1 MALSARDPANA
12 SSPSSAQS
20 AARTPVRA
28 RAVAGATDVRRKMV
42 MELRQLLGQCG
53 FFISDVGP
61 ERNICFD
68 LVARRDALLLLV
80 KVLTNVDGFSPEA
93 AHELRTLAHYM
104 EACPLLVG
112 THSGAGELEDGVL
125 YSRHHVSLVSP
136 TTFRDQVQEA
146 TPPYMRSAPGG
157 TFVDLIPEV
166 LEAALREEDFTLGSI
181 SQATGVGRRTIQLY
195 LKGMAATVD
204 VALKL
209 EELLNEEV
217 IRAQQLFRTVEQ
229 NEPPFAPLTMLD
241 RFARHLLR
249 RMQQLGY
256 NVTPTQRSPFT
267 ALAAASGLGPRL
279 GDPQGPSLAVADGPL
294 NAPSHKQLL
303 LTMVVEDRIRRPQAQ
318 RLTQISQIMERD
330 GVILAKESEK
340 DSVAGTPVIRKKEL
354 ADSEDSAEVQ
364 ELIEERRG

>member
-1 MALSARDPANA
+1 MAFSARDPAD
-12 SSPSSAQS
+12 PPTQT
-20 AARTPVRA
+20 AARSPAQTPAQA
-28 RAVAGATDVRRKMV
+28 RSVVPATEPRRKLV
-42 MELRQLLGQCG
+42 MELRQLLGQSG

-68 LVARRDALLLLV
+68 LVARRDDLLLLV

-93 AHELRTLAHYM
+93 AQELRTLAHYM

-112 THSGAGELEDGVL
+112 IHSGAGKLEDGVL
-125 YSRHHVSLVSP
+125 YSRHNVSLVSP
-136 TTFRDQVQEA
+136 DTFRDQVQEA

-166 LEAALREEDFTLGSI
+166 LEAALKDEEFTLGSL

-195 LKGMAATVD
+195 LKGMAAKVD

-217 IRAQQLFRTVEQ
+217 VKAQQLFRTVDQ
-229 NEPPFAPLTMLD
+229 SEPPFAPLTMLD

-256 NVTPTQRSPFT
+256 NVTPTHRSPFT
-267 ALAAASGLGPRL
+267 ALATDAPVNVQPRRE
-279 GDPQGPSLAVADGPL
+279 
-294 NAPSHKQLL
+294 LL

-318 RLTQISQIMERD
+318 RFTRISQIMERD
-330 GVILAKESEK
+330 GVILAKESDK

-354 ADSEDSAEVQ
+354 AETEDSAEIT

>member
-1 MALSARDPANA
+1 MAYSAREPADPPLQ
-12 SSPSSAQS
+12 SPAQS
-20 AARTPVRA
+20 PVRA
-28 RAVAGATDVRRKMV
+28 RAVAGTTDARRKMV
-42 MELRQLLGQCG
+42 MELRQLLGKSG

-93 AHELRTLAHYM
+93 ARELRTLAHYM

-112 THSGAGELEDGVL
+112 THSGAGKLEDGVL
-125 YSRHHVSLVSP
+125 YSRHQVSLVSP
-136 TTFRDQVQEA
+136 VTFRDQVQEA

-166 LEAALREEDFTLGSI
+166 LEAALREEEYTLGSL

-209 EELLNEEV
+209 EGFLNEEV
-217 IRAQQLFRTVEQ
+217 IKAQQLFKTIEQ

-267 ALAAASGLGPRL
+267 ALASDAPTN
-279 GDPQGPSLAVADGPL
+279 V
-294 NAPSHKQLL
+294 PSHKELL

-318 RLTQISQIMERD
+318 RFTQISQIMERD
-330 GVILAKESEK
+330 GVILARESDK

-354 ADSEDSAEVQ
+354 AETEDSAEVH